1 MTGQG
6 YGHPGRAAV
15 TTAWIRAIT
24 SATIVIALYAVVPLR
39 ATDWRADLVTLRVAA
54 LCLGLAALT
63 WLAAVQ
69 VRRALHSR
77 SLAERIPLLL
87 TLVTLVMT
95 FFAAVYY
102 VLAGQ
107 FRGITTRLDALYFSM
122 ETLCTVG
129 YGDIVPLGQA
139 ARAIVVVQMTFDLL
153 ILTTAIT
160 IVISALAASPD

>member
-6 YGHPGRAAV
+6 SGHPGRAVV

-24 SATIVIALYAVVPLR
+24 SAAIVIALYAVVPLR
-39 ATDWRADLVTLRVAA
+39 ATDWRADLVALRVAA

-77 SLAERIPLLL
+77 SLAERIALLL
-87 TLVTLVMT
+87 TLVTFVMT

-107 FRGITTRLDALYFSM
+107 FEGITTRLDALYFSM
-122 ETLCTVG
+122 ATLCTVG

-139 ARAIVVVQMTFDLL
+139 ARAIVVVQMTFDLI